1 MSYKKLNQININCDS
16 FLSNVKFSNP
26 ISNPNSGNNRNIS
39 SPNNRNISSANNR
52 NISNPNSSNN
62 RNISSP
68 NNRNNRNISYNLKKS
83 SNNYLVNNIENE
95 SPNICF
101 SNNKAAL
108 CKDNIKD
115 NKSCCC

>member
-16 FLSNVKFSNP
+16 FLSNIKFSNP
-26 ISNPNSGNNRNIS
+26 ISSPNNSNNRNIS
-39 SPNNRNISSANNR
+39 SPNSINNRNISS
-52 NISNPNSSNN
+52 PNSSNN
-62 RNISSP
+62 RNIS
-68 NNRNNRNISYNLKKS
+68 YNVKS
-83 SNNYLVNNIENE
+83 GNNYMVNNIENE

-108 CKDNIKD
+108 CKNIIKE

>member
-16 FLSNVKFSNP
+16 FLSNIKFSNP
-26 ISNPNSGNNRNIS
+26 IYSPNSSNNRNIS
-39 SPNNRNISSANNR
+39 SPN
-52 NISNPNSSNN
+52 SSNN
-62 RNISSP
+62 KNISSP
-68 NNRNNRNISYNLKKS
+68 NNRNNRNISYNVNS
-83 SNNYLVNNIENE
+83 GNNYMVNNIENE

-108 CKDNIKD
+108 CKNIIKE

>member
-16 FLSNVKFSNP
+16 FLSNIKFSNP
-26 ISNPNSGNNRNIS
+26 ISSPNSSNNKNISSPNSSNNKNIS
-39 SPNNRNISSANNR
+39 SPNNR
-52 NISNPNSSNN
+52 NN

-68 NNRNNRNISYNLKKS
+68 NNRNNRNISYNVNS
-83 SNNYLVNNIENE
+83 GNNYMVNNIENE

-108 CKDNIKD
+108 CKNIIKE